1 MTEIL
6 QWKTRSPTRQA
17 LVDQTVGLLD
27 ETSMRPWLT
36 TLTRSAIATMS
47 SSATMPTDMK
57 CVFYGDLNKVQTIP
71 VPKHKPG
78 HLLVQVKAVGLNP
91 VDAKDVFGD
100 KLPHSWSTGHAVIR
114 WYIKDKI
121 PGFDFAGV
129 VVASSS
135 SGATDEYQPGDK
147 VYGTMPPFTG
157 SLAEYVDAPLDQVCH
172 MPENFSFEEAAATP
186 LVW

>member
-1 MTEIL
+1 MTDHQSIVA
-6 QWKTRSPTRQA
+6 WKTRSPTPEISTCRSNRW
-17 LVDQTVGLLD
+17 VPDKI
-27 ETSMRPWLT
+27 SMRPWLT

-47 SSATMPTDMK
+47 SSASITNDMK

-91 VDAKDVFGD
+91 VDAKDVFG
-100 KLPHSWSTGHAVIR
+100 HAVVR